1 MLNVNIAFTGVY
13 DIDNFGDHL
22 FPIVFKE
29 ALKLRNINCNL
40 ILFSPTNRE
49 VQGFNQNNKVYSLY
63 DIDKVHE
70 RYCFDAVIV
79 GGGEVLH
86 FHAFKHKMLDNE
98 YSTYPIYDVW
108 TIPSIFCKEYGV
120 PLLWNNPGAP
130 FKFEGTYELLAKQL
144 ISNVDYISVRNRF
157 TYNSIKLLGIEDIN
171 LSVDTAFYLPEIIKK
186 KDLPKMIRKL
196 NLEDN
201 YIVFHCNRLISDEYL
216 NIAINEL
223 LLLNEQGYK
232 IVLLPL
238 AYTNGDD
245 DFAKKIN
252 SLASNKFIIF
262 EEELSIIEII
272 AILAN
277 TKLYIGVSFH
287 GAITSFVYGRK
298 VIGFDFF
305 SNKKTKDLFELIG
318 LENNYLNDAN
328 KLNIV
333 IKNVLNNVN
342 NYDEKYNEIIKILD
356 NHFNHIEK
364 VLVIKEVK
372 SSENNKY
379 SNFSKLLTYLSL
391 DNQRFIEERTNLT
404 NENNYNLLNW
414 QKCSKEMV
422 QIFNELENEKEKNR
436 ILQEIVDYYKPAME
450 SRLVNRLIKIKKNK

>member
-1 MLNVNIAFTGVY
+1 M
-13 DIDNFGDHL
+13 
-22 FPIVFKE
+22 
-29 ALKLRNINCNL
+29 
-40 ILFSPTNRE
+40 
-49 VQGFNQNNKVYSLY
+49 
-63 DIDKVHE
+63 
-70 RYCFDAVIV
+70 
-79 GGGEVLH
+79 
-86 FHAFKHKMLDNE
+86 
-98 YSTYPIYDVW
+98 
-108 TIPSIFCKEYGV
+108 
-120 PLLWNNPGAP
+120 
-130 FKFEGTYELLAKQL
+130 
-144 ISNVDYISVRNRF
+144 
-157 TYNSIKLLGIEDIN
+157 
-171 LSVDTAFYLPEIIKK
+171 
-186 KDLPKMIRKL
+186 
-196 NLEDN
+196 
-201 YIVFHCNRLISDEYL
+201 
-216 NIAINEL
+216 
-223 LLLNEQGYK
+223 
-232 IVLLPL
+232 
-238 AYTNGDD
+238 
-245 DFAKKIN
+245 
-252 SLASNKFIIF
+252 ASNKFIIF

-364 VLVIKEVK
+364 VLVNKEVK

>member
-1 MLNVNIAFTGVY
+1 
-13 DIDNFGDHL
+13 
-22 FPIVFKE
+22 
-29 ALKLRNINCNL
+29 
-40 ILFSPTNRE
+40 
-49 VQGFNQNNKVYSLY
+49 
-63 DIDKVHE
+63 
-70 RYCFDAVIV
+70 
-79 GGGEVLH
+79 
-86 FHAFKHKMLDNE
+86 MLDNE

-364 VLVIKEVK
+364 VLVNKEVK